1 MGPQQ
6 AGYDSLDIKELV
18 ERAKQYRGDYLR
30 AVKQE
35 EAGKFATRA
44 ARGFMM
50 PQLTAFAA
58 YGSAYNFQHGVSD
71 STGTSK
77 TIVVQDATATSGYSL
92 ATVAGPRVPNS
103 GKPRSFDNQFRG
115 DNVYKQYGLQVFIPV
130 FQGLQNRT
138 TMLQQK
144 TLYEIAS

>member
-1 MGPQQ
+1 VQ
-6 AGYDSLDIKELV
+6 AEINLNNDKTLLNQTLLIDPFEVYDVETPAWDLNKLGYDSLDIKELV

-92 ATVAGPRVPNS
+92 ATVAGPRCRTQASRDLSIISS
-103 GKPRSFDNQFRG
+103 G
-115 DNVYKQYGLQVFIPV
+115 
-130 FQGLQNRT
+130 
-138 TMLQQK
+138 
-144 TLYEIAS
+144 